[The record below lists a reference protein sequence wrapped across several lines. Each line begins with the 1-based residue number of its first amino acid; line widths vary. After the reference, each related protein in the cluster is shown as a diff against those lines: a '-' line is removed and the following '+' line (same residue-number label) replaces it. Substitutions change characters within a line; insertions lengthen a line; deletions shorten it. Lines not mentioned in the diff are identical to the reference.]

1 MLEPVT
7 KYLFDDEPCFQLTE
21 IDLAPEKGEIHRYR
35 TFFVMRGDKITKF
48 IEDMGPSKNQKAD
61 QCRILGGVID
71 DVTGRIEIFH
81 KVGELR
87 DIAEG
92 LRAKPQF
99 DKLELAR
106 VDRIKA

>member
-21 IDLAPEKGEIHRYR
+21 VDSVPEKGEARRYR
-35 TFFVMRGDKITKF
+35 TFFVMRGDRITKY
-48 IEDMGPSKNQKAD
+48 IEDMGLSKNQKAD
-61 QCRILGGVID
+61 QCRILGGVVD